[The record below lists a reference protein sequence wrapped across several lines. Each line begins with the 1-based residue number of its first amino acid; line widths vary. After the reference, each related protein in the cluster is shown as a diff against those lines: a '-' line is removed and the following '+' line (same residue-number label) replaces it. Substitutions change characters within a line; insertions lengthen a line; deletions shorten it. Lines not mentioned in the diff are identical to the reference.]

1 MRRIIGRVRSIA
13 WDRVVR
19 YSGVSV
25 FGLVLTQVLLVAAH
39 VGLGAGATVSN
50 VAAVTVTSVPV
61 FLLNRQWVWKVA
73 GPSSLRREVVPFWA
87 FTAAG
92 LVLST
97 LAVAAVAAVT
107 TSGLAVSAANI
118 VAFGTLWVA
127 KFFVLD
133 EVCFAPVARAEEL
146 AAV

>member
-1 MRRIIGRVRSIA
+1 MHRIIERARSIEWGRA
-13 WDRVVR
+13 VR

-25 FGLVLTQVLLVAAH
+25 LGLACTQLLLLVAH

-50 VAAVTVTSVPV
+50 VAAVMVTSVPV
-61 FLLNRQWVWKVA
+61 FLLNRQWVWQVA

-107 TSGLAVSAANI
+107 SSGVAVSLANI
-118 VAFGTLWVA
+118 SAFGTLWVA

-146 AAV
+146 APA